1 MARTESTMEL
11 ALGTEAPDFA
21 LQDVGTGKTI
31 RRDDFR
37 GKKGLLVMFICAHCP
52 YVNHIEKGLA
62 ALGTDYGGQ
71 PMSIV
76 AISSNDAENY
86 PDDAPAGL
94 NAQAQRLGFR
104 FPYLFDETQTVA
116 RAYHAACTPD
126 FFLFD
131 GSLKLAYRGQF
142 DGSRPGNGIPVT
154 GHDLRAAMDALIAGK
169 PLAAEQKPSIGCNIK
184 WK

>member
-21 LQDVGTGKTI
+21 LQDVGTGKTV

-37 GKKGLLVMFICAHCP
+37 GRKGLLVMFICAHCP
-52 YVNHIEKGLA
+52 YVKHVEKGLA
-62 ALGTDYGGQ
+62 ALGTDYEGQ
-71 PMSIV
+71 SVGIV

-86 PDDAPAGL
+86 PDDAPEGL
-94 NAQAQRLGFR
+94 KAQAERVGFR
-104 FPYLFDETQTVA
+104 FPYLFDETQGVA
-116 RAYHAACTPD
+116 RTYHAACTPD

-131 GSLKLAYRGQF
+131 SGLKLVYRGQF

-154 GHDLRAAMDALIAGK
+154 GQDLRAAMDAVISGK
-169 PLAAEQKPSIGCNIK
+169 PLPAEQRPSMGCNIK